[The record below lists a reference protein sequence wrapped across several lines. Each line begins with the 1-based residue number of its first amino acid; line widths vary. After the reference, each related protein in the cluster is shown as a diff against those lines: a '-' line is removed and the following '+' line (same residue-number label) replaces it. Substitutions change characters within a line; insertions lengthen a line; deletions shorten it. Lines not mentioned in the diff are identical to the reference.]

1 MIIRSAILK
10 GEVAPADRAH
20 FDRHMAETVVAAIG
34 TYPRIKGVQ
43 LRRTVERDEGA
54 PAIYMQF
61 DLHFDSLEDMRFALA
76 SATRQTVRAEI
87 AKAMGMF
94 KGRVYHVVS
103 SRDR

>member
-1 MIIRSAILK
+1 MIIRSAILE
-10 GEVAPADRAH
+10 GDVAPADRAR
-20 FDRHMAETVVAAIG
+20 FDAHMGETVVAAIA
-34 TYPRIKGVQ
+34 TYPRIRAVE

-61 DLHFDSLEDMRFALA
+61 DLLFDSLEDMHFALA
-76 SATRQTVRAEI
+76 SETRQAVRAEI

-103 SRDR
+103 SRPG